1 MYAVI
6 KTNSDGGINIL
17 RTCHS
22 RESVIIA
29 CQLETEIVPFSERK
43 NITAVIMDDGGYL
56 EIAV

>member
-6 KTNSDGGINIL
+6 KTNSDGGIDVL
-17 RTCHS
+17 RICHNK
-22 RESVIIA
+22 ESVIIA
-29 CQLETEIVPFSERK
+29 CQLEKEIVSYDDRK

>member
-6 KTNSDGGINIL
+6 KTNSDGGIKVL

-29 CQLETEIVPFSERK
+29 CQLEKEIVPCRERQ

-56 EIAV
+56 ELRA

>member
-6 KTNSDGGINIL
+6 KRSRDGGIVVL

-22 RESVIIA
+22 KEAVIIA
-29 CQLETEIVPFSERK
+29 CQLEKEIVPYCERK

>member
-6 KTNSDGGINIL
+6 KTSSDGGINVL

-29 CQLETEIVPFSERK
+29 CQLEKEMVPYSERK

>member
-6 KTNSDGGINIL
+6 QQNQDGRIQVL

-22 RESVIIA
+22 KESIIIA
-29 CQLETEIVPFSERK
+29 CQLEKELVPYSERK

-56 EIAV
+56 ELTI

>member
-6 KTNSDGGINIL
+6 KMSSDGGINVL

-22 RESVIIA
+22 KESVIIA
-29 CQLETEIVPFSERK
+29 CQLEKEIVPYSERK

>member
-6 KTNSDGGINIL
+6 WKNRDGKINVL

-29 CQLETEIVPFSERK
+29 YLLEKEIVPHDDRR
-43 NITAVIMDDGGYL
+43 NVLVVVMDDDGWMEL
-56 EIAV
+56 

>member
-6 KTNSDGGINIL
+6 KTNSDGGINVL

-29 CQLETEIVPFSERK
+29 CQLEKEIVPYDDRK

>member
-6 KTNSDGGINIL
+6 KTNSDGGIDVL

-29 CQLETEIVPFSERK
+29 CRLEKELAQYPERK

>member
-6 KTNSDGGINIL
+6 KTNNDGRISIL

-22 RESVIIA
+22 KEAVLIA
-29 CQLETEIVPFSERK
+29 WQLEKEIAPTSEKK

>member
-6 KTNSDGGINIL
+6 KTNSDGGIDVL

-29 CQLETEIVPFSERK
+29 CQLEKELAQYPERK
-43 NITAVIMDDGGYL
+43 NITAVIMDDGRYL

>member
-6 KTNSDGGINIL
+6 QKNQDGRIRVL

-29 CQLETEIVPFSERK
+29 CQLEKEIAPYNERK

-56 EIAV
+56 DLRA